1 MKKILNKK
9 NACLIAVC
17 ALVSSICLADDFDDF
32 GSFEDSFSSA
42 GQNTVSVTGKASSDV
57 RAYID
62 NGDNAEQVEVKAIP
76 EASLGFSYD
85 GKMTDA
91 KINIKLNEDII
102 LNHPVDVIDEVSV
115 AGYFG
120 NFSVE
125 IGKIKTV
132 WGKGDKL
139 HVIDNFNADDYT
151 DFIVPEYIDRRIATP
166 MIKLGVDFGFSNL
179 HLEGIYTPL
188 LPTDRFARKGIWT
201 PAVFSSLEKNV
212 KTSATAQ
219 VESAFSSYNAA
230 LIQASVIA
238 GNASATEQQ
247 KAYAQQQL
255 TVAASN
261 YMTVLTNA
269 NSLNA
274 SPDSIYPDM
283 MTLKYGQFGARLTG
297 TAGPVDFGVSY
308 YNGYYKQPSFNADK
322 MQTWVSK
329 TLYGT
334 ADESDK
340 FLAYDKKQTFGLE
353 AAATV
358 WRFNLR
364 AEAAYN
370 LTEDIDGTDTCV
382 HNNSVGWLAGFDID
396 MPFWNMN
403 INIQETGSYVLNH
416 EQCVKKTSDVDYDN
430 KGNYSKN
437 KIVLNITTS
446 FINDKLVPEVTAIY
460 GIETADLVILPKV
473 SFKATDGFSVYAS
486 GLYIWCKDSDSEFYE
501 WRNNSFVNIGACYQF

>member
-57 RAYID
+57 RVYID
-62 NGDNAEQVEVKAIP
+62 NGGNAEQVEVKAIP

-188 LPTDRFARKGIWT
+188 LPTDRFAKKRHMDSGSFF
-201 PAVFSSLEKNV
+201 FS
-212 KTSATAQ
+212 
-219 VESAFSSYNAA
+219 
-230 LIQASVIA
+230 
-238 GNASATEQQ
+238 
-247 KAYAQQQL
+247 
-255 TVAASN
+255 
-261 YMTVLTNA
+261 
-269 NSLNA
+269 
-274 SPDSIYPDM
+274 
-283 MTLKYGQFGARLTG
+283 
-297 TAGPVDFGVSY
+297 
-308 YNGYYKQPSFNADK
+308 
-322 MQTWVSK
+322 
-329 TLYGT
+329 
-334 ADESDK
+334 
-340 FLAYDKKQTFGLE
+340 
-353 AAATV
+353 
-358 WRFNLR
+358 
-364 AEAAYN
+364 
-370 LTEDIDGTDTCV
+370 
-382 HNNSVGWLAGFDID
+382 
-396 MPFWNMN
+396 
-403 INIQETGSYVLNH
+403 
-416 EQCVKKTSDVDYDN
+416 
-430 KGNYSKN
+430 
-437 KIVLNITTS
+437 
-446 FINDKLVPEVTAIY
+446 
-460 GIETADLVILPKV
+460 
-473 SFKATDGFSVYAS
+473 
-486 GLYIWCKDSDSEFYE
+486 
-501 WRNNSFVNIGACYQF
+501 